1 MDRDVVT
8 AKLESLRRC
17 VERVRARTPASVD
30 ALSAS
35 HDAQD
40 ILCLNLERAVHACV
54 DIAAHI
60 VSDSECAV
68 PDTMA
73 GTFDALER
81 QGIVSRA
88 LAERMRR
95 AVGFPQH
102 LRSCISDTRLGDRS
116 FDRDDAA
123 RRLRPNSVVPLRRC
137 WLHHAVRDDPSV
149 QGRRRRR
156 GPGSPCS
163 NMADSF
169 DSSRA
174 AHRTAAQVSLPKC
187 WFVRVEFNQIRDVW
201 LRPAVVP
208 GQSSGFRESFVGLL
222 RSVEC
227 SWGG

>member
-17 VERVRARTPASVD
+17 VERVRTRTPASAE

-35 HDAQD
+35 DDAQD
-40 ILCLNLERAVHACV
+40 ILCLNLERAVQACV

-95 AVGFPQH
+95 AVGFRNISVHAYRTLDWEIVH
-102 LRSCISDTRLGDRS
+102 LIATTRLGDFVEFGRAIEAVL
-116 FDRDDAA
+116 AA
-123 RRLRPNSVVPLRRC
+123 S
-137 WLHHAVRDDPSV
+137 
-149 QGRRRRR
+149 R
-156 GPGSPCS
+156 GP
-163 NMADSF
+163 
-169 DSSRA
+169 
-174 AHRTAAQVSLPKC
+174 K
-187 WFVRVEFNQIRDVW
+187 
-201 LRPAVVP
+201 
-208 GQSSGFRESFVGLL
+208 
-222 RSVEC
+222 
-227 SWGG
+227 